1 MDGVE
6 ESAGRELRIGIAGVT
21 GRMGRALVEVVKAAE
36 SVRLAAAS
44 VRRGTAPVPV
54 GDGDAGITARAAPEA
69 LFAASDVVIDFTAPA
84 ASAQHAALAAGTGTA
99 LVIGTTGLGPS
110 QQAAIDAAADRAPI
124 LVAANFSLGVNLLLA
139 LTRIAAARL
148 GPDYD
153 LEVLDF
159 HHRHKKDAPSGTA
172 LALLRAAAE
181 GRGLDPA
188 ATLAALGA
196 DRNGVREP
204 GGLGFAVL
212 RGGDVVG
219 EHSVILA
226 GDGERLELTHR
237 AGDRAV
243 FARGAL
249 TAARWLAGRP
259 PGLYSMADLLG
270 LDESA

>member
-1 MDGVE
+1 ME
-6 ESAGRELRIGIAGVT
+6 EKAGRELRVGIAGVA
-21 GRMGRALVEVVKAAE
+21 GRMGRALIDAVRARAG
-36 SVRLAAAS
+36 VRLAAAS
-44 VRRGTAPVPV
+44 VRRGTASVPV
-54 GDGDAGITARAAPEA
+54 GDGGEEEIVARADPAA

-84 ASAQHAALAAGTGTA
+84 ASVAHAALAAETGTA
-99 LVIGTTGLGPS
+99 LVIGTTGLDDRECR
-110 QQAAIDAAADRAPI
+110 AITAAADRAPI
-124 LVAANFSLGVNLLLA
+124 LMAANFSLGVNLLLA
-139 LTRIAAARL
+139 LTRIAASRL

-172 LALLRAAAE
+172 LALLRAAAQ
-181 GRGLDPA
+181 GRGLDPE
-188 ATLAALGA
+188 ATPAALDA

-226 GDGERLELTHR
+226 GPGERLELTHR
-237 AGDRAV
+237 AGDRAI

-249 TAARWLAGRP
+249 AAARWLADRA
-259 PGLYSMADLLG
+259 PGLYSMADMLG
-270 LDESA
+270 LDAPGG

>member
-6 ESAGRELRIGIAGVT
+6 ESAGRRLRIGIAGVT
-21 GRMGRALVEVVKAAE
+21 GRMGRALVEVVTAAE
-36 SVRLAAAS
+36 GVRLAAAS

-54 GDGDAGITARAAPEA
+54 EDGDAGIMARAGPEA

-84 ASAQHAALAAGTGTA
+84 ASAQHAALAARTGTA

-110 QQAAIDAAADRAPI
+110 QQAAIEAAADRAPI

-188 ATLAALGA
+188 ATLAALAAG
-196 DRNGVREP
+196 RKGVREP
-204 GGLGFAVL
+204 GTLGFAVL

-237 AGDRAV
+237 ASDRSI

-249 TAARWLAGRP
+249 TAACWLAGRP
-259 PGLYSMADLLG
+259 PGLYSMADVLG